1 VAINSNAVIFVM
13 GVSGSGKSTIG
24 LMLAD
29 ALHLPFFDGDD
40 YHPIE
45 NVAKMK
51 AGIPLEDADRY
62 SWLNR
67 LHDLAFEIVIKDGG
81 VIACSALKES
91 YRKILMHG
99 IEQNVKWIFLDGDF
113 DLIKKRM
120 EARQSHYM
128 PAKLLES
135 QFNTLEIPSYA
146 VRISIDASPESI
158 IKHIMKELEH

>member
-1 VAINSNAVIFVM
+1 MAKNNKVVIFVM

-24 LMLAD
+24 RMLAD
-29 ALHLPFFDGDD
+29 ELHLPFFDGDD
-40 YHPIE
+40 YHPME

-51 AGIPLEDADRY
+51 AGIPLEDVDRY

-67 LHDLAFEIVIKDGG
+67 LHDLAIETLKQNGG

-91 YRKILMHG
+91 YRKILMNG

-120 EARQSHYM
+120 ESRQSHYM
-128 PAKLLES
+128 PAKLLQS
-135 QFNTLEIPSYA
+135 QFDTLEIPTYA
-146 VRISIDASPESI
+146 TSISIDATPKTIVER
-158 IKHIMKELEH
+158 IMNELEH